1 MNLTFFFF
9 RKFLQNKINHNGE
22 KFFFSARFDCYRW
35 LPVWKQMVETSWG
48 KIFSTI
54 WCQIEKVAFQAKG
67 EKTVYIITCWAL
79 RFPQRKRRNN
89 KLKKK
94 KGRCFWSTSTNLHPS
109 DIALKFAFA
118 ETPPYDIFSKDLQ
131 RMTSYWSDHKFYA
144 NDFHLKMPKASGG
157 F

>member
-35 LPVWKQMVETSWG
+35 SPVWKQMVETSWG

-54 WCQIEKVAFQAKG
+54 WCQIEKSCVSSKRVKDCVHHNLHSDFLS
-67 EKTVYIITCWAL
+67 EREEIINW
-79 RFPQRKRRNN
+79 
-89 KLKKK
+89 KK

-118 ETPPYDIFSKDLQ
+118 ETPPYDILSKDLQ

-144 NDFHLKMPKASGG
+144 NHFHLKMPKASGG